1 MAKKKI
7 WNDEHDI
14 TIKGHEVELYVEDK
28 DEENSSEGM
37 YSVLDN
43 TWHKQPKYQQPD
55 IDDRAVIKLH
65 GEV

>member
-28 DEENSSEGM
+28 DEENESIIEE
-37 YSVLDN
+37 YILFDD
-43 TWHKQPKYQQPD
+43 WWKQFEELRNLLKEQYEK
-55 IDDRAVIKLH
+55 INV
-65 GEV
+65 